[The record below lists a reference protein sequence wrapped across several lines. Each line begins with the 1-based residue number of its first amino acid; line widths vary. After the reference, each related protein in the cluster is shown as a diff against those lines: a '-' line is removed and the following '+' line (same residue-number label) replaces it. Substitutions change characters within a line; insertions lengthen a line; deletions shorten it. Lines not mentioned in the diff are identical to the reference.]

1 MRNLLNQLLTLSL
14 NSRATGTMVA
24 LGILETSTAKVMTVG
39 AAPLIQHRLIMHVLL
54 KAIASNSSL
63 LYRNYYQLKY
73 SWNFLKKVKWLS
85 DIRQPFFDLLR

>member
-1 MRNLLNQLLTLSL
+1 
-14 NSRATGTMVA
+14 MVA
-24 LGILETSTAKVMTVG
+24 LVILAIAVVILTGGEQLSLVELTTV
-39 AAPLIQHRLIMHVLL
+39 ALL